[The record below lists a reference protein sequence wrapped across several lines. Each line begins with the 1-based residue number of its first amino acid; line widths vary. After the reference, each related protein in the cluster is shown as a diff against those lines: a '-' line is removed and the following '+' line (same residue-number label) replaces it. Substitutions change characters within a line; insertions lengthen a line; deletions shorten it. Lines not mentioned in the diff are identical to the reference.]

1 MMPGAE
7 VPGDRVWPVTD
18 YGALGDDRT
27 MNTGAIQ
34 DAIDACHLAG
44 GGVVR
49 FTPGIYLSGTLVLKD
64 RVGLLLDA
72 GAVLKGSPRRED
84 YQVIRGMNA
93 AGEPVFADHVSF
105 LVFAENASH
114 ISINGQ
120 GEIHGNGEAFWLED
134 RYVFRGDI
142 MKRAVGEWRPRALVC
157 FLNCRFIKIRD
168 VQMTHSPCYTLWPL
182 GCDDVTIDAITIRNP
197 LDGPN
202 TDGIDLDCCRRV
214 TVSNCVVEGG
224 DDAICLKSDGTKL
237 GEERP
242 CEQVVVTNC
251 VLRSRPACGVR
262 IGYEG
267 DSPIRDC
274 LFSNLVIWGSHHG
287 IDIVSILPDQEYPFT
302 ILHGTRV
309 ENIQFENL
317 VMRDVWQPIHFWLGN
332 EKPEQ
337 EPEVLLRNIRVS
349 NVIVEGGGDS
359 FIGSLIDQPV
369 ENIFLSDIHLGIG
382 RNLPEDAGFYS
393 HLWYITQNPYA
404 IYFRNVDGL
413 HVDGLSVDFTEAG
426 GPWEHA
432 VYCDSVQHAVLDRIS
447 VSSQGSVQPVSSIE
461 TINSSVKILNSVSE

>member
-1 MMPGAE
+1 MWTSPAKGYVPRISGE
-7 VPGDRVWPVTD
+7 EEPGDRVWLVTD
-18 YGALGDDRT
+18 FGAVGDDRT

-34 DAIDACHLAG
+34 EAIDACHLSG

-49 FTPGIYLSGTLVLKD
+49 FTPGVYLSGTLILKD
-64 RVGLLLDA
+64 RVGLKLDA
-72 GAVLKGSPRRED
+72 GAVLKGSPHRED
-84 YQVIRGMNA
+84 YRIVRGVNA
-93 AGEPVFADHVSF
+93 VGEPVFADHVSF
-105 LVFAENASH
+105 LIYAEQASY
-114 ISINGQ
+114 ISITGQ

-134 RYVFRGDI
+134 RYVFREDI
-142 MKRAVGEWRPRALVC
+142 MKRALGEWRPRALIC
-157 FLNCRFIKIRD
+157 FLNCLFIKVRD

-251 VLRSRPACGVR
+251 ILRSRPACGVR

-274 LFSNLVIWGSHHG
+274 LFSNLVIYGSHHG

-317 VMRDVWQPIHFWLGN
+317 VMRDVMQPIHFWMGN
-332 EKPEQ
+332 EKPGQ
-337 EPEVLLRNIRVS
+337 DPEVLLRNIRVS
-349 NVIVEGGGDS
+349 NVVVENGGDS
-359 FIGSLIDQPV
+359 FIGSLIDRPV
-369 ENIFLSDIHLGIG
+369 ENKAPARGCGILQSPVVYHPKSLWHLFHECGWSAGGRPVGGLHRGGRTLGTCGILRQCEKCHPGPGLGIQPRNRPAGLLYRG
-382 RNLPEDAGFYS
+382 REL
-393 HLWYITQNPYA
+393 
-404 IYFRNVDGL
+404 
-413 HVDGLSVDFTEAG
+413 
-426 GPWEHA
+426 
-432 VYCDSVQHAVLDRIS
+432 
-447 VSSQGSVQPVSSIE
+447 QPPC
-461 TINSSVKILNSVSE
+461 TGQFQ